1 MIWKNLNCITN
12 VFPNPHQ
19 RIAKMKKNIQELKH
33 SEAITITDKHGNA
46 KTFNVNIGDALLN
59 GNNRQV
65 WLKRDESDNIEY
77 LRKLP
82 IKPMSIG
89 TALFSSFNDL
99 TRTLDSGEFYF
110 G

>member
-1 MIWKNLNCITN
+1 
-12 VFPNPHQ
+12 
-19 RIAKMKKNIQELKH
+19 MKKTIQELKH
-33 SEAITITDKHGNA
+33 SEAITITDNQGIV
-46 KTFNVNIGDALLN
+46 KTFHVNIGDALLN

-65 WLKRDESDNIEY
+65 WLKHDNSNSTEY

-82 IKPMSIG
+82 VKPMSIG

-99 TRTLDSGEFYF
+99 LKTLDSGNFYF